1 MINEGFF
8 DDSMILHDP
17 TNHYFHLIDMIEYVR
32 KNKGTAKNA
41 NITNETANNAA
52 DENTPKENKSETSDS
67 DSDDDFK
74 NNPRLE
80 MTDRKFKLSSINN
93 IYINLIVYY
102 KRLI

>member
-1 MINEGFF
+1 
-8 DDSMILHDP
+8 
-17 TNHYFHLIDMIEYVR
+17 MIEYVR

-52 DENTPKENKSETSDS
+52 DENIPKENKSDTSDS